1 MIFENVMTMINKG
14 TKFLLFLFILL
25 VAIVHFLH
33 KIFSMQP

>member
-14 TKFLLFLFILL
+14 TKCLLLLFVLL

-33 KIFSMQP
+33 KIFSIQP